1 MHHRLISEGKTARRI
16 SQDQPGCE
24 REKAREWG
32 GGHCW
37 LPGKQFV
44 CLLSWCFVSGYSS
57 LQSAHLGHVP
67 LNGIYKTWYVFSQ
80 CPPPP
85 PPTPPYMRAQHASV
99 TTLRLIHFSEG
110 FTFLLKQPTDSPRQL
125 GPALQEVEQFELS
138 KHITP

>member
-24 REKAREWG
+24 REKVRELGG

-67 LNGIYKTWYVFSQ
+67 LNGIYKTWYVFAQ
-80 CPPPP
+80 CPP
-85 PPTPPYMRAQHASV
+85 PPTPPPIPSTDMRAQHASV
-99 TTLRLIHFSEG
+99 TMPRFIHFSEG
-110 FTFLLKQPTDSPRQL
+110 FTFLLKQPTDSP
-125 GPALQEVEQFELS
+125 
-138 KHITP
+138 